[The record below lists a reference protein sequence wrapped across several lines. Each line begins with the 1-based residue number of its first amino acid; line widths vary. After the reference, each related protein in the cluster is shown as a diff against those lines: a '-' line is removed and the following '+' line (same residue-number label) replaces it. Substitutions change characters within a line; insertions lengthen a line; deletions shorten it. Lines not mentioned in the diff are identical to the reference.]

1 MGIMISPGTRRLGLV
16 EWYGSPSSEQSHPR
30 NSGVLTSDQILTNA
44 IHELDM
50 LQYWLGDI
58 TEVFAMEGLKE
69 RPYPVDS
76 TVQLIFKFA
85 SGVVGSFLL
94 TE

>member
-1 MGIMISPGTRRLGLV
+1 MKLLA
-16 EWYGSPSSEQSHPR
+16 QR
-30 NSGVLTSDQILTNA
+30 NPVRVLTADQILTNA
-44 IHELDM
+44 IHDLDM

-58 TEVFAMEGLKE
+58 AEVFAIEGLKT
-69 RPYPVDS
+69 RPYDIDS
-76 TVQLIFKFA
+76 TVQLIFKFS

>member
-1 MGIMISPGTRRLGLV
+1 MIL
-16 EWYGSPSSEQSHPR
+16 
-30 NSGVLTSDQILTNA
+30 GVLTSDQILTNA
-44 IHELDM
+44 IHDLDM

-58 TEVFAMEGLKE
+58 AEVFAIEGPKH
-69 RPYPVDS
+69 RPHAVDS
-76 TVQLIFKFA
+76 TVQLIFKFS